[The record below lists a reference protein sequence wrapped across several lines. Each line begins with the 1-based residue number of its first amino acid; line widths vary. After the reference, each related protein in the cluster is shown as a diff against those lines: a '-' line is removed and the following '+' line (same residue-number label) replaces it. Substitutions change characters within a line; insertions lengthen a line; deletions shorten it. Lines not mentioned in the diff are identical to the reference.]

1 MQFVRY
7 FNICTIALERGS
19 RFKGL
24 RIFSQQLS
32 FMIANIY
39 EIVNYL
45 SFFWD
50 ETCSFS
56 HTATN
61 ASHLASREQ

>member
-45 SFFWD
+45 SFFLGRD
-50 ETCSFS
+50 VLLFS
-56 HTATN
+56 HGHQCEPSCVT
-61 ASHLASREQ
+61 